1 MRAREVGLKIQMC
14 AAILSVPATPV
25 SNERESAR
33 ETVLT
38 CSRRLRDDAHDADAW
53 HTLGTALA
61 ALGDRVGAFAALRNA
76 LLLDDCRAH
85 THLAL
90 GNLLFDTARFEEA
103 LRCFDCAMARTSHR
117 E

>member
-1 MRAREVGLKIQMC
+1 MIVKFSSDLAN
-14 AAILSVPATPV
+14 T
-25 SNERESAR
+25 R
-33 ETVLT
+33 ETART
-38 CSRRLRDDAHDADAW
+38 SSRRLRVDADDAEAW

-76 LLLDDCRAH
+76 LLLDDRRAR

-90 GNLLFDTARFEEA
+90 GNLLFDTARVEDA
-103 LRCFDCAMARTSHR
+103 LRCFESATAREPQR